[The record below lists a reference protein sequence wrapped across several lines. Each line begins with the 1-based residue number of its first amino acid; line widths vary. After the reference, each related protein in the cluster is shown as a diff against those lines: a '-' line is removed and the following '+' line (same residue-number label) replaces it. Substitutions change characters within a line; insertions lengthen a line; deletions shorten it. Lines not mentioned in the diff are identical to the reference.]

1 MSNVVYSAIKYRLY
15 PTKKQ
20 QEIFAKSFGCCR
32 KIWNLMLADKK
43 AYYEEHQKM
52 LQTTPAQYKD
62 EYPYLREVDSLAL
75 ANVQMQLQQA
85 FKNALS
91 NKKFGYPKFKS
102 KKRCRK
108 ASYTTNCQHNSIEL
122 SDQAVK
128 LPKVGWVKAK
138 VHRKP
143 QTTWKLKSATI
154 SRTASGKYFVAL
166 LFEYEEQI
174 PQVMLSEENAV
185 GLDYKS
191 DGFYCSSD
199 NEVCGSPKY
208 YRKAHKK
215 LAREQRRLS
224 KRVKG
229 SQNYWKQK
237 QKVAR
242 VQEHIANQR
251 KDFCHKQSTAI
262 AKSYDIVCVESL
274 NMRSMSNKGF
284 GNGKATLDN
293 GWGMF
298 LLFLEYKLRNRGKAL
313 VKVDKWYP
321 SSQIC
326 HDCGTIHPELKD
338 LSIREW
344 DCPDCGAHHDRDY
357 NAALNIRDEGLR
369 VLKQTLT

>member
-20 QEIFAKSFGCCR
+20 QEFFAKSFGCCR

-208 YRKAHKK
+208 YRKAQKK

-242 VQEHIANQR
+242 VHEHIANQR

>member
-1 MSNVVYSAIKYRLY
+1 
-15 PTKKQ
+15 
-20 QEIFAKSFGCCR
+20 
-32 KIWNLMLADKK
+32 MLADKK

-122 SDQAVK
+122 SDHAVK

>member
-1 MSNVVYSAIKYRLY
+1 
-15 PTKKQ
+15 
-20 QEIFAKSFGCCR
+20 
-32 KIWNLMLADKK
+32 MLADKK

-185 GLDYKS
+185 GLDYKL

-208 YRKAHKK
+208 YRKAQKK

-242 VQEHIANQR
+242 VHEHIANQR

-298 LLFLEYKLRNRGKAL
+298 LLFLEYKLRSRGKAL